1 MLQAGASLTG
11 WGAAFQG
18 KSTGETWSFQES
30 KWHISDFELLAV
42 KPALQTFLKNQNVT
56 SIRIENGQHSGSEI
70 FEKNGGNQESEN
82 HYTVKRDLGNINFRT
97 DHDYCWVPTHL
108 TRQSG
113 GLGILSQSDLIRIG
127 PLLTCLSQSLPE
139 VRSPNSRFI
148 RLKGVTA
155 SSTICCMETKSLQ
168 HSNGRNGNSWDTG
181 SLLRISPILSDR
193 SYTKQNTTRPSA
205 HSNNDNNTLLS
216 YPQVL
221 GMLIRRPVLIPSS
234 TTLLVDP
241 KGNPHPLVLNKALML
256 VAWQVSRKN
265 CLSSEFLTKQI
276 SLSPSQEGKVL
287 WEITN
292 RPGRSGLAG
301 VTHGKL
307 THFNALWI
315 MFYSIMNSFYTEQ

>member
-1 MLQAGASLTG
+1 MITVEYLPTSLD
-11 WGAAFQG
+11 
-18 KSTGETWSFQES
+18 KVVDLES
-30 KWHISDFELLAV
+30 CRK
-42 KPALQTFLKNQNVT
+42 VT
-56 SIRIENGQHSGSEI
+56 SSELVLYWHV
-70 FEKNGGNQESEN
+70 FHNLCLKLGAPTADLFALRVSQQVAQ
-82 HYTVKRDLGNINFRT
+82 YVVWKRNPYSIAT
-97 DHDYCWVPTHL
+97 DVMAIPG
-108 TRQSG
+108 TR
-113 GLGILSQSDLIRIG
+113 
-127 PLLTCLSQSLPE
+127 
-139 VRSPNSRFI
+139 
-148 RLKGVTA
+148 
-155 SSTICCMETKSLQ
+155 
-168 HSNGRNGNSWDTG
+168 

-234 TTLLVDP
+234 TTLSVDT

-265 CLSSEFLTKQI
+265 YLSSEFLTKQI